1 MAKTEL
7 RSVRSHAE
15 PSAGGYPP
23 ELTRGWPGKSRFPDE
38 GNSRNRGEHCMAML
52 PKKENVLIRL
62 FASAKPLIGTVHC
75 LAFPGSPRYQG
86 ENMNAIIQHAVE
98 EARAYAEGGMDG
110 IIVENSWDLPFL
122 RPEDVCHETVAAI
135 SVVADRVREAVP
147 LPVGIN
153 VLANAGEAAIA
164 VAKASGASFIRV
176 NQWVNAYVSNEGF
189 VQGNSARI
197 LRYRAALQARDIA
210 IFADVHV
217 KHGAH
222 AIVADRSVEEQA
234 RDVEFFDADVT
245 IATGNH
251 TGDATPANEIENIRK
266 GTYLPVLI
274 GSGLSVENAGNLLAR
289 ADGAIVGTSL
299 KENGEWWGRVSVE
312 RVRALVRLVGRLRS

>member
-1 MAKTEL
+1 
-7 RSVRSHAE
+7 
-15 PSAGGYPP
+15 
-23 ELTRGWPGKSRFPDE
+23 
-38 GNSRNRGEHCMAML
+38 MAML

-62 FASAKPLIGTVHC
+62 FASPKPLIGTVHC
-75 LAFPGSPRYQG
+75 LAFPGSPRYNG
-86 ENMNAIIQHAVE
+86 ENMNSIVQHAVE

-164 VAKASGASFIRV
+164 AAKASGALFIRV

-251 TGDATPANEIENIRK
+251 TGDATHADEIENIRK
-266 GTYLPVLI
+266 GTYLPVLV
-274 GSGLSVENAGNLLAR
+274 GSGLSVENAEELLER

-312 RVRALVRLVGRLRS
+312 RVHALVRLVGRLRS

>member
-1 MAKTEL
+1 MI
-7 RSVRSHAE
+7 RR
-15 PSAGGYPP
+15 
-23 ELTRGWPGKSRFPDE
+23 
-38 GNSRNRGEHCMAML
+38 CMAML
-52 PKKENVLIRL
+52 PKKENALIRL
-62 FASAKPLIGTVHC
+62 FASSKPLIGTVHC
-75 LAFPGSPRYQG
+75 LAFPGSPRYNG

-122 RPEDVCHETVAAI
+122 RPEDVRHETVAAI
-135 SVVADRVREAVP
+135 TVVADRVREAVP

-245 IATGNH
+245 IATGNR
-251 TGDATPANEIENIRK
+251 TGDATRADEIEKIRQ

-274 GSGLSVENAGNLLAR
+274 GSGLSVENAGELLER

>member
-1 MAKTEL
+1 
-7 RSVRSHAE
+7 
-15 PSAGGYPP
+15 
-23 ELTRGWPGKSRFPDE
+23 
-38 GNSRNRGEHCMAML
+38 
-52 PKKENVLIRL
+52 
-62 FASAKPLIGTVHC
+62 
-75 LAFPGSPRYQG
+75 
-86 ENMNAIIQHAVE
+86 
-98 EARAYAEGGMDG
+98 
-110 IIVENSWDLPFL
+110 
-122 RPEDVCHETVAAI
+122 
-135 SVVADRVREAVP
+135 

-164 VAKASGASFIRV
+164 AAKASGASFIRV

-251 TGDATPANEIENIRK
+251 TGDATHTDEIENNRK
-266 GTYLPVLI
+266 GTYLTVLV
-274 GSGLSVENAGNLLAR
+274 GSGLSVENAGELLER

-312 RVRALVRLVGRLRS
+312 RVHALVRLVGRLRS